1 MSTEN
6 EAKKPDAGAGLVD
19 ETREMAKA
27 AGLIDITLTPKAGY
41 VDNMADWNGPLYRG
55 IVKRLP
61 KGAKIGD
68 YVTSLDVAARK
79 PEPRRKR

>member
-1 MSTEN
+1 MRVH
-6 EAKKPDAGAGLVD
+6 AVLVD

-79 PEPRRKR
+79 PGPRRKR